1 MLEKRKFYVQEKPME
16 LRVTPA
22 ILVLQ
27 VTLIIPSASVLEY
40 YFLPRRINSQFA
52 FGKQRTMQKSNTNA
66 SLR

>member
-1 MLEKRKFYVQEKPME
+1 MLENRKFYVQEKPMD

-27 VTLIIPSASVLEY
+27 VTLTIPSVSILEY
-40 YFLPRRINSQFA
+40 YLPPRRINSRLP
-52 FGKQRTMQKSNTNA
+52 FGRQMNMQKSNTNT